1 MDAAHAFGVTIN
13 DETILNHGDLSILSF
28 HATKT
33 YNTIEGGAIV
43 CPDEKTKKRIDYLKN
58 FGFAG
63 ETTVVALG
71 INAKL
76 DEVRAAFGI
85 LDLKYVDAAVK
96 KRKELTLLYRE
107 ELKNIPGISFMEDMP
122 DVKHNYSYFPII
134 VDEANYGTSR
144 DELYQKLRDNNI
156 FGRRYFYP
164 LISEFSTYKGLESA
178 KKENLSMAGEIA
190 SKVICLPM
198 HHILNEV
205 NHYCPTKI

>member
-156 FGRRYFYP
+156 F
-164 LISEFSTYKGLESA
+164 
-178 KKENLSMAGEIA
+178 
-190 SKVICLPM
+190 
-198 HHILNEV
+198 
-205 NHYCPTKI
+205 